1 MHRLAL
7 VALLLSCAHCGHPG
21 GSDGDLRKSNTRL
34 DLAKEYLNK
43 GELEAAEA
51 EANKAIAYAGGNE
64 EAFNV
69 RGLVHYI
76 RALNDRRLIE
86 VDGCLA
92 GVQAEVFDKDEDEE
106 LGKADTD
113 FTKAATLSPDFGEAW
128 ANRGA
133 VANLL
138 GNHDDAIGYLT
149 KALES
154 PMRLTDPGLTRASLG
169 WAYFLKDDHV
179 RAAKELLTVKQ
190 LVHEECV
197 RSVTTYRLGRVY
209 FAQGEW
215 ENAAQEFQTVDPK
228 CGLQEAS
235 FYLMKTRLEQG
246 LADDARAARDACL
259 TLSPK
264 SCIAAQCRAA
274 GAQ

>member
-7 VALLLSCAHCGHPG
+7 VALVMSCTHCGHPG
-21 GSDGDLRKSNTRL
+21 GSEGDAKKSNTRL
-34 DLAKEYLNK
+34 DLAKEYINK

-51 EANKAIAYAGGNE
+51 EANKAIAYSSTNE
-64 EAFNV
+64 EAYNI

-86 VDGCLA
+86 IDGCLT

-106 LGKADTD
+106 LGKADVD
-113 FTKAATLSPDFGEAW
+113 FAKAAKLAPDYGEAMS
-128 ANRGA
+128 NRGA

-138 GNHDDAIGYLT
+138 GNHDDAVVYLS
-149 KALES
+149 KALEN
-154 PMRLTDPGLTRASLG
+154 PMRLGDPGLTRASLG
-169 WAYFLKDDHV
+169 WAHFLKDDYI

-259 TLSPK
+259 KLSPK
-264 SCIAAQCRAA
+264 SCISSQCRAA
-274 GAQ
+274 GVQ